1 MAKRVQPISSL
12 TFQFRSSDA
21 EDNIITASESLAE
34 DSSGEWSSDPG
45 IEAWEGL
52 PFESLPISPT
62 QIDYDFEA
70 DGNQPPGLDIDPALG
85 VISGTVDEFIF
96 KSLIQAFAEQK
107 VQGSVTVDLGPD
119 EEPSPYLIGN
129 QDPIHREYVFIVSGW
144 EQVSGSPDIYH
155 EETWAMRV
163 GKNFDLDP
171 DDFDFKSLY
180 EDS

>member
-1 MAKRVQPISSL
+1 MAKQVKPSSS
-12 TFQFRSSDA
+12 FQFSSSDA
-21 EDNIITASESLAE
+21 EDNIISASESLEE
-34 DSSGEWSSDPG
+34 D

-62 QIDYDFEA
+62 QIDYGFEA
-70 DGNQPPGLDIDPALG
+70 DGNQPPGLDIDPTSG
-85 VISGTVDEFIF
+85 VISGTVDKFIF
-96 KSLIQAFAEQK
+96 KSFIQEFAEQK

-155 EETWAMRV
+155 EETWSMRV